1 MNQAHAKNPRRPSV
15 SLTLPDGAVTSFQG
29 PLWRIHTVA
38 GSHPTAWDELRWH
51 GPIRSNRWD
60 PQTGPLSVRST
71 AGVSYAAPDYT
82 TAFAELFQQDRA
94 ITLTAE
100 RALSGW
106 RPSRPLDLLNLI
118 GGEGGG
124 DWAVQHGASA
134 SLPQAPKDTC
144 RAWAAAIHDQLGDRL
159 DGLLVPSTVTGDPVV
174 VLLSRSVDAFPTA
187 PSFSRNLEHA
197 DVMTLAARVRERLGW
212 PIR

>member
-1 MNQAHAKNPRRPSV
+1 M
-15 SLTLPDGAVTSFQG
+15 
-29 PLWRIHTVA
+29 
-38 GSHPTAWDELRWH
+38 AWNELRWN

-60 PQTGPLSVRST
+60 PQPGPLSARST
-71 AGVSYAAPDYT
+71 AGVSYTAGDYT
-82 TAFAELFQQDRA
+82 TAFAELFQGDRA
-94 ITLTAE
+94 IALTAE

-118 GGEGGG
+118 GGDRNG
-124 DWAVQHGASA
+124 DWAVRHGASA
-134 SLPQAPKDTC
+134 SLPQTSKDTC
-144 RAWAAAIHDQLGDRL
+144 RAWAAAIHEQLGDQI

-174 VLLSRSVDAFPTA
+174 VLFSRSADAFPAA

-197 DVMTLAARVRERLGW
+197 DVMTLAVRVRDRLGW